1 MKKKILTIACCA
13 TLLSISSLALITPAV
28 CFAEE
33 DVTNGVTVVKDKT
46 PGSGPNPF
54 SDCGIGA
61 ALFPTI
67 KPLAVISNVIWDIGT
82 TAVTSATASPETCN
96 GKTVTAAV
104 FILKSYDNLAEE
116 TARGKGEHLVALL
129 NIMEVNEADR
139 AEVVT
144 NIRTQM
150 ASTVVSDT
158 YLTADKVEKANIY
171 YSIVIAS
178 LHNIAV

>member
-1 MKKKILTIACCA
+1 MKKKIVTSILALALTI
-13 TLLSISSLALITPAV
+13 PAV

-33 DVTNGVTVVKDKT
+33 DMDTGAEDTTSGVTVVKDRT

-61 ALFPTI
+61 AIFPTI
-67 KPLAVISNVIWDIGT
+67 KPLAVTSNVIWDIGT

-104 FILKSYDNLAEE
+104 FILKSYENLAEE
-116 TARGKGEHLVALL
+116 TARGQGEHLVALL
-129 NIMEVNEADR
+129 NIMEVDEADR
-139 AEVVT
+139 VEIVT
-144 NIRTQM
+144 SIRTQM

-158 YLTADKVEKANIY
+158 YLSADKVEKANIY
-171 YSIVIAS
+171 YSIVISS